1 LPLENN
7 PEAKIY
13 EARVSPELPVTVTF
27 PVTLGLDRDI
37 LTHLD
42 FLKGNRAPPEE
53 LVFLE
58 GDHL

>member
-1 LPLENN
+1 
-7 PEAKIY
+7 
-13 EARVSPELPVTVTF
+13 
-27 PVTLGLDRDI
+27 LDRDI